1 MNNNISILKGFK
13 LNTLALSFLNFI
25 LNYFK
30 SGLFSS
36 FLHMTFFEELND
48 ETVSGVAYKNISLK
62 KAFISYFAN
71 YGTFTIADMSKE
83 FNLSAPKVANL
94 INDLISEGLVKD
106 YGKVGSTGGRRP
118 NIYGLVPESGFF
130 LGVDV
135 KQNHIN
141 IGLTNLQK
149 KLIRITEYQSYQ
161 LSNNP
166 ESLKE
171 LCKLIRSFIKE
182 SNVPKDKILG
192 LGLNLSG
199 RINYSTGY
207 SYSFFHFNE
216 EPLSKTMEAELGI
229 KTFLE
234 NDSRAMA
241 YGEFNSGVVSGEK
254 NVVFLNLDY
263 GLGMGIM
270 INGQPYYGKSGFA
283 GEFGHIPVF
292 NNEIICHCGKKGC
305 LETEA
310 SGWAL
315 TRMFQEKVKEGSS
328 TVISRQNISTD
339 NIRLEDIIEAAKN
352 DDVLAIELI
361 AGIGEK
367 LGRGIALL
375 INIFN
380 PELVILGGSLAT
392 TGEYIRLPIKSAIN
406 KYSLSLVNSDT
417 QLKVSKLGEKAG
429 VIGACLLVRNRLLDL
444 V

>member
-1 MNNNISILKGFK
+1 
-13 LNTLALSFLNFI
+13 
-25 LNYFK
+25 
-30 SGLFSS
+30 
-36 FLHMTFFEELND
+36 MTFFEELND
-48 ETVSGVAYKNISLK
+48 ATISGVAFKNANLK
-62 KAFISYFAN
+62 KAIISYFATV
-71 YGTFTIADMSKE
+71 GSCTIADLCKE
-83 FNLSAPKVANL
+83 LNLSAPKVNNL
-94 INDLISEGLVKD
+94 ILDLISEGLVKD
-106 YGKVGSTGGRRP
+106 FGKVDSTGGRKP
-118 NIYGLVPESGFF
+118 NVYGLVPESVFF

-135 KQNHIN
+135 KQNHVN
-141 IGLTNLQK
+141 IGLTDLQK
-149 KLIRITEYQSYQ
+149 RIVHMVENEPYKL
-161 LSNNP
+161 NNDR

-171 LCKLIRSFIKE
+171 LCRLIKNFIKE
-182 SNVPKDKILG
+182 SGVPKDKILG

-216 EPLSKTMEAELGI
+216 EPLSKVLESEIGL

-241 YGEFNSGVVSGEK
+241 FGEFSAGVVKQEK
-254 NVVFLNLDY
+254 NVLFLNLDH

-270 INGQPYYGKSGFA
+270 INSQLYYGRSGFA
-283 GEFGHIPVF
+283 GEFGHIPIF
-292 NNEIICHCGKKGC
+292 NNEILCHCGKKGC

-315 TRMFQEKVKEGSS
+315 TRIFKEKIENGSS
-328 TVISRQNISTD
+328 TIVTSWD
-339 NIRLEDIIEAAKN
+339 LESEHIQLEHIIEAAIN
-352 DDVLAIELI
+352 DDVLAIDLI
-361 AGIGEK
+361 AEIGEK

-380 PELVILGGSLAT
+380 PELVVLGGSLST

-417 QLKVSKLGEKAG
+417 QLRVSELGEKAG

-444 V
+444 